1 METLR
6 DRILHEKA
14 RSAVHMELFDLNLR
28 LEKKRHADRIAR
40 LKGKLK
46 QQIHK
51 EIRWIHPEEYFEGEL
66 WLPGKLSTNLE
77 KSDFPPCKCTRTQE
91 QHDGMTDK
99 EYWTHRREVNR
110 YRRRS
115 MNTRAEQV
123 LGEHTCPWK
132 IVGSSI

>member
-6 DRILHEKA
+6 DRILHDKA
-14 RSAVHMELFDLNLR
+14 KSAVHTELFDLNLR
-28 LEKKRHADRIAR
+28 LEKKRHADRIAA
-40 LKGKLK
+40 LKGRLRK
-46 QQIHK
+46 QIQK

-66 WLPGKLSTNLE
+66 WLPGKLPDNLDQR
-77 KSDFPPCKCTRTQE
+77 DFPPCQCTSQNHE
-91 QHDGMTDK
+91 MSYK

-110 YRRRS
+110 YRRRL
-115 MNTRAEQV
+115 MNTRAERA